1 MNTSAAINAYNKVNV
16 ESNVTGADP
25 HKLISMLY
33 EGALL
38 SIAKAKNGIK
48 RNDIPVKS
56 EAIFKTSRIITEGL
70 VASLDMKAGGALAE
84 NLASLYAYMIKRL
97 ATANM
102 NNDVVILDEVS
113 NLLSGLKDAWDSIR
127 PTVNKMAVKSPIQS
141 AQQI

>member
-1 MNTSAAINAYNKVNV
+1 MNTSTAINAYNKVSV

-25 HKLISMLY
+25 HKLISMLF

-38 SIAKAKNGIK
+38 SLAKAKNGIK

-56 EAIFKTSRIITEGL
+56 EAIFKASRIITEGL
-70 VASLDMKAGGALAE
+70 VASLDMKAGGAIAE
-84 NLASLYAYMIKRL
+84 NLSSLYAYMIKRL

-102 NNDVVILDEVS
+102 NNDVAILDEVS

-127 PTVNKMAVKSPIQS
+127 PIVSKMAAKSPVHS
-141 AQQI
+141 VQQL